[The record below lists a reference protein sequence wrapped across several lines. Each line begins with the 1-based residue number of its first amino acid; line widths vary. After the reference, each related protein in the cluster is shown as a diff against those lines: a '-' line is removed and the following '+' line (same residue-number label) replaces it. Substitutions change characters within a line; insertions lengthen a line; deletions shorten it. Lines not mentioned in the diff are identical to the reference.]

1 MDGGV
6 VVPHKIFYV
15 KSYVT
20 GSRLVLAES
29 ASRKSLIYS
38 LYVSDSTTL
47 CAGPIYKH
55 PLGPFIK
62 GKRYSLTVDMVILL
76 ARLETLL
83 LVILNNLLRLKTL
96 NNYQ

>member
-6 VVPHKIFYV
+6 VVPDKIFHV

-38 LYVSDSTTL
+38 LYVIYSMAPLCLSDL
-47 CAGPIYKH
+47 QAPIRVFYNVKVGYNNAIM
-55 PLGPFIK
+55 L
-62 GKRYSLTVDMVILL
+62 ILFGC
-76 ARLETLL
+76 
-83 LVILNNLLRLKTL
+83 
-96 NNYQ
+96 